1 MLDVESFVAGS
12 FVVTASQNLRMC
24 DSHNA
29 RTVVA
34 SSRLLG
40 YGVVAS
46 PCSFKADR
54 LGGL

>member
-29 RTVVA
+29 RAVGCLDTV
-34 SSRLLG
+34 L
-40 YGVVAS
+40 S
-46 PCSFKADR
+46 PRRAR
-54 LGGL
+54 